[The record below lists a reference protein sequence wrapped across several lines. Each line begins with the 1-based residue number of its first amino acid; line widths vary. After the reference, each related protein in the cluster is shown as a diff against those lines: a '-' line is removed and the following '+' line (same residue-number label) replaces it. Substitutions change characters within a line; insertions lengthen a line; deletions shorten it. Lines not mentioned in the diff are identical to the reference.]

1 MPAPLNAQAL
11 HRPIR
16 PGGAFSNAH
25 DFAIYNPFFFN
36 QPPSADYFMEKFAVY
51 TIQGAELD
59 SSDRYPPPRCHPCTR
74 KSIIERMQLWLN
86 NPWRTKRM
94 LWLVGPA
101 GVGKSAIMQTVAE
114 NECQSNI
121 LAALF
126 FSAPNGRNDPR
137 KVITS
142 LAYQLAAKFPPYLN
156 YVRAAI
162 MANPKILE
170 KSIVGTV
177 CRVHILIFID
187 GLDECNGQDEQIL
200 LLSLVSYF
208 TTRFPD
214 APILWVISSRPEAH
228 ITRHLARG
236 RLSSCFD
243 KEEVSI
249 DSTEACQ
256 DVELFVRT
264 ELRNIRASDPVMSLY
279 LDWPSEWLLLKFLA
293 AAQGFFAYAHTAIRF
308 IKEGSP
314 ITRFQLVVDLI
325 DNPFPETSSSP
336 QPMAQLDILYR
347 HILSQITPEDLPHA
361 SDILFFL
368 LFPPEGEWWGPY
380 EQSLICDWLGMTPYV
395 MHNALRQLH
404 SVLDVPLPHRPDEPI
419 GIYHKSFTDFL
430 LRMPQPL
437 LNLPTSEPDARRV
450 HYLKCLRIMNKIPIT
465 QLPTADRIPPEI
477 LFWPHQDLDK
487 RAKARGNL
495 AQALCYV
502 YREAVAQSPDLT
514 SHSIL
519 HDMKVLADLDDE
531 PPCKVFSNTTT
542 LPRYSLIDLSDPS
555 LTIGQVDH
563 WNSENDPEFAVV
575 PTPDSDIFPL
585 AANSSREE
593 NSPPQYMLSEAQG
606 TLPPQSTR
614 RPNVVVHRFH
624 IGGGIGDKVGLGRAS
639 VREPW
644 ATLKLVTR
652 APLPGSKERAPRFIG
667 GDMLRGR
674 VDLRLDTP
682 MNVHSIQLFLRGKI
696 QVEVNSTPL
705 SVAND
710 YIFLDKSHFIYSK
723 KAFGDP
729 RGNGQCNMSKNRSYD
744 GSFHGSYSFPF
755 AIPFPTSIEW
765 RNNVQGEDRWIAQAR
780 PVFPYDFPPSFR
792 EKRAV
797 STITYEIGLA
807 VKHGTL
813 RSRSKMSTEVTY
825 LPKTIS
831 PPASEKRQTS
841 YREGALL
848 PGPSADPDGWEALP
862 AAVIQGIYQS
872 RPVEATCTLYL
883 AQPLSF
889 TRGTTIPC
897 FLFSSSHDH
906 AFLEALTT
914 PHAVDFRL
922 FRTIERSPQGSSKG
936 KETEMTTQ
944 PTQVAKAVWWRPPK
958 TDTPLGLTERCLEG
972 EVHLP
977 KSLVSSCRFPLF
989 IIKYSMELL
998 PFNLP
1003 TFASSNDISSN
1014 QTASIQGL
1022 GDKRPDSLVKRI
1034 VEITNFHEFGPLPV
1048 PFTSRG
1054 DNEATV
1060 NSSLTGEGSI
1070 PLWSAR
1076 NGNGGFMSGFQP
1088 PLICQS

>member
-1 MPAPLNAQAL
+1 MGRAMVIMYQGEDDTHIISAFHSSDRKKKIGLQAPCYRQRQLLPCHHWTCVRHQHLRLLRPEVYLRAEETICTEGSVVDPRAGPSESTGLAIAASSTQEQLEIDDDSLAALNPRNSIFTIGSIATTLPRYSLVEFTNLDSGVAQVDQWNPESRRTYVLGTTSQSDESSPIPRDEPSDPPGYTADARPSTPPVQEVPGPSQSGRSSSAQQIGFGKPSAREPWATLNLISRPPLPGTRKRTPRFIGGDPIRGSVDLRLDAPMNVHSIKLAFAKPGMPAPLNAQAL

-36 QPPSADYFMEKFAVY
+36 QSPSADYFMEKFAVY

-86 NPWRTKRM
+86 NPWRIKRM

-142 LAYQLAAKFPPYLN
+142 LAYQLAAKYPPYLN

-170 KSIVGTV
+170 KSIVGQFAEFIV
-177 CRVHILIFID
+177 RPFIQQQIFRDSAPVLIFID

-200 LLSLVSYF
+200 LLSLVFYF

-214 APILWVISSRPEAH
+214 APILWVISSRPEVH

-325 DNPFPETSSSP
+325 DNPFPETSSST

-368 LFPPEGEWWGPY
+368 LFPPKGEWWGPDA
-380 EQSLICDWLGMTPYV
+380 QSLMCDWLGMTPYI

-404 SVLDVPLPHRPDEPI
+404 SVLDVPLPHMTDEPI
-419 GIYHKSFTDFL
+419 GVYHKSFTDFL

-450 HYLKCLRIMNKIPIT
+450 HYLKCLRIMNRIPIT
-465 QLPTADRIPPEI
+465 QLPTADRIPAEI

-487 RAKARGNL
+487 RAEAQDNL
-495 AQALCYV
+495 AEQLRYV

-531 PPCKVFSNTTT
+531 PPCKIFV
-542 LPRYSLIDLSDPS
+542 
-555 LTIGQVDH
+555 
-563 WNSENDPEFAVV
+563 E
-575 PTPDSDIFPL
+575 PDSEI
-585 AANSSREE
+585 AK
-593 NSPPQYMLSEAQG
+593 
-606 TLPPQSTR
+606 
-614 RPNVVVHRFH
+614 RFEK
-624 IGGGIGDKVGLGRAS
+624 D
-639 VREPW
+639 
-644 ATLKLVTR
+644 
-652 APLPGSKERAPRFIG
+652 GS
-667 GDMLRGR
+667 LRYIPIR
-674 VDLRLDTP
+674 LLDLRLTEQTKIFLFWHDGYADNTEIED
-682 MNVHSIQLFLRGKI
+682 NDLLYIRYVQLHLPEKLVKVFIGNRLRGWVDGTSLLPSSLNI
-696 QVEVNSTPL
+696 HSVESGSSHWEDVKEWFFYYDFST
-705 SVAND
+705 
-710 YIFLDKSHFIYSK
+710 IYSIL
-723 KAFGDP
+723 
-729 RGNGQCNMSKNRSYD
+729 Q
-744 GSFHGSYSFPF
+744 
-755 AIPFPTSIEW
+755 E
-765 RNNVQGEDRWIAQAR
+765 
-780 PVFPYDFPPSFR
+780 
-792 EKRAV
+792 
-797 STITYEIGLA
+797 
-807 VKHGTL
+807 
-813 RSRSKMSTEVTY
+813 
-825 LPKTIS
+825 
-831 PPASEKRQTS
+831 
-841 YREGALL
+841 
-848 PGPSADPDGWEALP
+848 
-862 AAVIQGIYQS
+862 
-872 RPVEATCTLYL
+872 
-883 AQPLSF
+883 
-889 TRGTTIPC
+889 
-897 FLFSSSHDH
+897 
-906 AFLEALTT
+906 
-914 PHAVDFRL
+914 
-922 FRTIERSPQGSSKG
+922 
-936 KETEMTTQ
+936 
-944 PTQVAKAVWWRPPK
+944 
-958 TDTPLGLTERCLEG
+958 
-972 EVHLP
+972 
-977 KSLVSSCRFPLF
+977 
-989 IIKYSMELL
+989 
-998 PFNLP
+998 
-1003 TFASSNDISSN
+1003 
-1014 QTASIQGL
+1014 
-1022 GDKRPDSLVKRI
+1022 
-1034 VEITNFHEFGPLPV
+1034 
-1048 PFTSRG
+1048 
-1054 DNEATV
+1054 
-1060 NSSLTGEGSI
+1060 
-1070 PLWSAR
+1070 
-1076 NGNGGFMSGFQP
+1076 
-1088 PLICQS
+1088 